1 MREKYFGNDGGDV
14 EGAGSVPP
22 LCGSEDR
29 RYVIWESWGGWMGVI
44 IGGRGIRSGRDVD
57 FEGIYLE
64 AAG

>member
-1 MREKYFGNDGGDV
+1 MDV
-14 EGAGSVPP
+14 
-22 LCGSEDR
+22 LEDR